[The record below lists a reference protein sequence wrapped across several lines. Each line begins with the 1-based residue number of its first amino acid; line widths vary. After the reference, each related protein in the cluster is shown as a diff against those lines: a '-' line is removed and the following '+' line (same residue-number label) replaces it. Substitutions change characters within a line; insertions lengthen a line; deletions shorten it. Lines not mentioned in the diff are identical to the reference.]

1 MSVKVDIKVNK
12 TDEYSLKE
20 KQFRQ
25 EASRLVSMAN
35 KRLKRIEEQG
45 LIESPAYKQF
55 IENGGQKF
63 GIRGK
68 SQAEVKQEVARMN
81 QFLNQQ
87 TSTVRGTKKYLT
99 NVANS
104 VGITKIDNFR
114 ILQDQL
120 NSFFRGVDKVKE
132 YLKNS
137 KEVSVAIGYEK
148 IFEVVSNYVEEVGS
162 DLDEIDNLVEQM
174 AEKVMSAA
182 SYGKANELLDN
193 FMSQF
198 I

>member
-1 MSVKVDIKVNK
+1 MSLKVDIKVNK
-12 TDEYSLKE
+12 SDEYSLKE

-193 FMSQF
+193 FMEQF
-198 I
+198 M

>member
-45 LIESPAYKQF
+45 LTESPAYKQF

-104 VGITKIDNFR
+104 VGIIKIDNFR
-114 ILQDQL
+114 TLQDQL

-198 I
+198 M